1 MKVLM
6 QRPVHFMKVLVQ
18 RPVRLRFW
26 LRTIAVLIVT
36 FIAFWMTAGFWLP
49 ALGYWLII
57 DDQPQASDVIAVLGS
72 TPERAM
78 HGIRLYQQQLGHEY
92 WHTGDGV
99 ISRPHVFHAQDAAQL
114 AREQGI
120 PEADIHLLPSRSTWQ
135 DGQSIAR
142 LARER
147 HADSII
153 VVTDWYHS
161 RRAMCIIRQQLDG
174 TGIDVSYAAP
184 PLTDYRPDNWW
195 QVPRHRHAVPGEY
208 GKLVFYALRYGLQI
222 WRC

>member
-1 MKVLM
+1 M
-6 QRPVHFMKVLVQ
+6 QRPLRLHMMLRVVVVL
-18 RPVRLRFW
+18 LIILTILW
-26 LRTIAVLIVT
+26 L
-36 FIAFWMTAGFWLP
+36 TASSWLS

-57 DDQPQASDVIAVLGS
+57 DDEPRPADAIAVLGT
-72 TPERAM
+72 TPERATY
-78 HGIRLYQQQLGHEY
+78 GIRLYQQQLGREY
-92 WHTGDGV
+92 WHTGDGSV
-99 ISRPHVFHAQDAAQL
+99 SRPHVFHAQDAAQL

-120 PEADIHLLPSRSTWQ
+120 PEAAIHLLPSRSTWQ

-161 RRAMCIIRQQLDG
+161 RRAMCVIRQQLEG
-174 TGIDVSYAAP
+174 TGIDVFYAIL

-195 QVPRHRHAVPGEY
+195 RFSRLRRAVPDEY

>member
-1 MKVLM
+1 MKVL
-6 QRPVHFMKVLVQ
+6 LVQ
-18 RPVRLRFW
+18 RPLRLRFW
-26 LRTIAVLIVT
+26 LRITGVLIVT
-36 FIAFWMTAGFWLP
+36 LIVFWMTAGFWLP

-57 DDQPQASDVIAVLGS
+57 DDQPHPADVIVVLGT
-72 TPERAM
+72 TPERAA
-78 HGIRLYQQQLGHEY
+78 HGIHLFQQQLGHEY
-92 WHTGDGV
+92 WHTGDGSV
-99 ISRPHVFHAQDAAQL
+99 SRPHVFHAQDAAQL

-120 PEADIHLLPSRSTWQ
+120 PEAAIHLLPSRSTWE
-135 DGQSIAR
+135 DGTSIAA

-147 HADSII
+147 HPDSVI

-174 TGIDVSYAAP
+174 TGIDVFYAAP

-195 QVPRHRHAVPGEY
+195 QLSRRRRAVPGEY